1 MKRIIY
7 YLKKDIV
14 LTVSWVLAAA
24 SAFLVKPDKGYA
36 GYIDWRSLGILW
48 SLMIITK
55 GYMNNG
61 IFEKI
66 GHDNIHRYT
75 SIKKGIN
82 KGKWPDD
89 FLKELAKP
97 ETVSENTHFNKDGA
111 MLITKGLV
119 ELIRESK
126 NHQLCE
132 LQSSLLHNVV

>member
-7 YLKKDIV
+7 YFKKDIV

-24 SAFLVKPDKGYA
+24 SAFLVRPDKGYA

>member
-7 YLKKDIV
+7 YFKKDIV

-24 SAFLVKPDKGYA
+24 SAFLVRPDKGYA

-82 KGKWPDD
+82 KGKRPDD

-126 NHQLCE
+126 NHQLGE

>member
-7 YLKKDIV
+7 YFKKDIV

-24 SAFLVKPDKGYA
+24 SAFLVRPDKGYA

-126 NHQLCE
+126 NHQLGE

>member
-7 YLKKDIV
+7 YFKKDIV

-24 SAFLVKPDKGYA
+24 SAFLVRPDKGYA

-119 ELIRESK
+119 ELIRESN

-132 LQSSLLHNVV
+132 LQSSLLHNVI